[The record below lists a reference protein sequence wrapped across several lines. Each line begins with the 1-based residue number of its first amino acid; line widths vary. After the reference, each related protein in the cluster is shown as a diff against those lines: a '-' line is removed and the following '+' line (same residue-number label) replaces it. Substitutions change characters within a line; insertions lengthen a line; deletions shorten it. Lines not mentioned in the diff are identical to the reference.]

1 MRSLFDISPTRF
13 GTIISQSSQSW
24 HQNFFKMYTDK
35 TGHNKHIYVVVS
47 AVQNST
53 GFG

>member
-1 MRSLFDISPTRF
+1 MPTLFDIGPTRF
-13 GTIISQSSQSW
+13 GTIISPSSQNW
-24 HQNFFKMYTDK
+24 HQNIFKIYTNE